1 MAFFHKAH
9 RRCVV
14 PRRIVMHRTPFPSL
28 VKSLSRTLAVAGALL
43 AVSATAPAQDFPG
56 DRPIRIVVPYTAGG
70 SSDFIARTVA
80 TTLAENMKASV
91 VVENRPGGNTVIAA
105 DHVAKSEPDGRTLLL
120 IGELTHSSI
129 TALNKQLPFDPV
141 NDLAPITNAIESP
154 LVVVVHP
161 GVPAKT
167 LQELVAYAKA
177 HPGEVRYGSAG
188 IGNTLHLGGEVFAS
202 VTGVKLT
209 HVPYKGASQAVVDL
223 VGGQIQAMFDL
234 PQTPLPHIQ
243 SGKLRALAVTGASR
257 LAMLPDVP
265 TTAEAGVP
273 AYRFATRVGFAA
285 PGRTPQPILD
295 RLHAEIVKVLAQP
308 EVREA
313 FEQRAMFVAASESP
327 AAFRKSML
335 AEMERVR
342 KVIRDAGIE
351 PQ

>member
-1 MAFFHKAH
+1 MMLRSF
-9 RRCVV
+9 RR
-14 PRRIVMHRTPFPSL
+14 SL
-28 VKSLSRTLAVAGALL
+28 VTGLLRALVAIGVPLALL
-43 AVSATAPAQDFPG
+43 PAAHAQDFPG

-80 TTLAENMKASV
+80 TKLAENMKASV
-91 VVENRPGGNTVIAA
+91 IVENRPGGNTVIAA
-105 DHVAKSEPDGRTLLL
+105 DHVAKSAPDGHVLML
-120 IGELTHSSI
+120 IGEFTHSSVA
-129 TALNKQLPFDPV
+129 ALNKQLPFDPV
-141 NDLAPITNAIESP
+141 EDLAPVTNAIESP
-154 LVVVVHP
+154 LVVVVNP
-161 GVPAKT
+161 AVPAKT

-202 VTGVKLT
+202 TTGTKLT

-243 SGKLRALAVTGASR
+243 AGRLRALAVTGASR

-285 PGRTPQPILD
+285 PGRTPPPILE

-308 EVREA
+308 EVKEA
-313 FEQRAMFVAASESP
+313 FAQRAMFVAPSESP

-335 AEMERVR
+335 AEMQRV
-342 KVIRDAGIE
+342 KKLIRDAGIE

>member
-1 MAFFHKAH
+1 MAPFTSLF
-9 RRCVV
+9 
-14 PRRIVMHRTPFPSL
+14 PFPSL
-28 VKSLSRTLAVAGALL
+28 AKSLLGAMAAVGALL
-43 AVSATAPAQDFPG
+43 AVSAPAQGQDFPG

-70 SSDFIARTVA
+70 SSDYIARTVA
-80 TTLAENMKASV
+80 TKLAENMKASV
-91 VVENRPGGNTVIAA
+91 IVENRPGGNTVIAA
-105 DHVAKSEPDGRTLLL
+105 DHVAKSAPDGHTLML

-129 TALNKQLPFDPV
+129 AALNKQLPFDPV
-141 NDLAPITNAIESP
+141 EDLAPITNAIESP
-154 LVVVVHP
+154 LVVVVNP
-161 GVPAKT
+161 AVPAKT

-177 HPGEVRYGSAG
+177 NPGEVRYGSAG

-202 VTGVKLT
+202 VTGTKLT

-243 SGKLRALAVTGASR
+243 AGRLRALAVTGPAR
-257 LAMLPDVP
+257 LSMLPDVP

-285 PGRTPQPILD
+285 PGRTPQPILE

-308 EVREA
+308 EIKAA
-313 FEQRAMFVAASESP
+313 FAERAMFVTPSESP

-335 AEMERVR
+335 AEMQRVK